1 MVEVELVLNAV
12 NDNAYPGNL
21 IYKVRKIIIPTEV
34 PVNFVL
40 TILPAYINNGLSGFE
55 KSILPMYENAM
66 SDGLTIFLFV
76 IF

>member
-1 MVEVELVLNAV
+1 MLSLVKSVDYRYIYRSVGMVQFEFILNAV

-40 TILPAYINNGLSGFE
+40 TILPA
-55 KSILPMYENAM
+55 
-66 SDGLTIFLFV
+66 
-76 IF
+76 

>member
-1 MVEVELVLNAV
+1 MPSTITPIQVTL
-12 NDNAYPGNL
+12 YIRCG
-21 IYKVRKIIIPTEV
+21 KIIIPTEV
-34 PVNFVL
+34 PVNFAL

-55 KSILPMYENAM
+55 KSILPIYENAL